1 MKPLILICSTDYE
14 FYLLLSQILN
24 MGGLK
29 SSLVEG
35 AEEALVHVKSDDLTA
50 VIIDYHS
57 DALRISEL
65 VSRIRETLA
74 DKALPIAVFVGAG
87 NQQLYL
93 EALKSGVSE
102 IFIRPF
108 NPERFLSYL
117 SDLLPDN
124 NATSWPERA
133 SGNSLIYA
141 EITMQL
147 DSRRVECNGMD
158 VQLSPIE
165 FRLLQHF
172 LQKPGYVFS
181 RDALIE
187 AAWPQGTF
195 VEPRTVDVHVGRLR
209 RSMKRVLGRDIIR
222 TVRATGYALDERQ
235 HAERVS

>member
-14 FYLLLSQILN
+14 FYLLLAQILT
-24 MGGLK
+24 MRGLE

-35 AEEALVHVKSDDLTA
+35 AEETLASVKSDDLAA

-57 DALRISEL
+57 DAFRIGDF
-65 VSRIRETLA
+65 VSQIRETLA
-74 DKALPIAVFVGAG
+74 DRVPPIAVFVAAG

-93 EALKSGVSE
+93 EVLKTGVSE
-102 IFIRPF
+102 IFLRPF

-117 SDLLPDN
+117 SDLSPDG
-124 NATSWPERA
+124 NARSCTERA
-133 SGNSLIYA
+133 SGTSLVYA

-172 LQKPGYVFS
+172 LQRPGYVFS

-209 RSMKRVLGRDIIR
+209 RRMRGVLGRDIIR

-235 HAERVS
+235 NAVRAL